1 MNNEQHNAPTL
12 AHSDIESS
20 SNEPVLAP
28 SDSKI
33 LQYSW
38 STDEETYHD
47 QCNSIEEA
55 IAEALGSGGDFELGT
70 AISIGE
76 IIPVEAIQLIDADSV
91 IDNMSCQAFDLAGE
105 PSEDYLGHVTKE
117 QKAELEALIAAW
129 ADRVEKPAFWQI
141 GKTHVHIVTAA
152 DLAQT
157 CEAGQPECGPVEHY
171 DSEGVPLCAGCWEAL
186 LADSQAADATEVKS

>member
-1 MNNEQHNAPTL
+1 MSNEHDNAPAL
-12 AHSDIESS
+12 SPSGADSANSA
-20 SNEPVLAP
+20 PALAP
-28 SDSKI
+28 SAPRSV
-33 LQYSW
+33 QYSW
-38 STDEETYHD
+38 STDEETFHD
-47 QCNSIEEA
+47 QCDSVADA
-55 IAEALGSGGDFELGT
+55 IVAAIDYIGDLEVGQT
-70 AISIGE
+70 IYIGE

-105 PSEDYLGHVTKE
+105 PSEDYLGRVTKE

-141 GKTHVHIVTAA
+141 GKTYVHIVTGA
-152 DLAQT
+152 DLGET

-186 LADSQAADATEVKS
+186 LADSESADAGEVKS